1 MAIVQTRFSDCYH
14 NLILIYFYNWDIL
27 LYFLNLL
34 YFFKCQ
40 RVNIFCV
47 FSNLQVSSPKMSQN
61 KLLKMEK
68 MVKSSENGKHKLFV
82 KTYLFNDNPKRLFP
96 SLAMILSLPTAKH
109 RANLMGFKQCL
120 RRTFSK

>member
-120 RRTFSK
+120 RLTFSK

>member
-14 NLILIYFYNWDIL
+14 NLILIYLYNWDIL

-120 RRTFSK
+120 RLTFSK